1 MDFLVPKLSATM
13 ESAKVLRWL
22 KQPGD
27 KIRSGDA
34 LVELE
39 TDKAAME
46 VESPVDGV
54 LGAIVAAE
62 GADVAIGAK
71 LAEIAEAAGSA
82 PAAAAKAAAPPPP
95 SPKAPPPAPPGKA
108 PVPAAPVTAP
118 PAQSVPARPAAA
130 SNGAGARILASPLAR
145 RLAREQGLDLAALAR
160 AKGGRVRKA
169 DILAARRSAAV
180 APTVGLA
187 LPPQAAASDGA
198 LVPLSPMRARIA
210 ETVTVSR
217 QTIPAFTLDRFV
229 STEAIARAK
238 AAIGPDIERSAGV
251 RLTLTDFFLQAL
263 ADTLFHHPVMLQRF
277 ADAGGRPG
285 SVRGGTVD
293 IGLVV
298 AVDGGM
304 MIPVLPDLGGR
315 SLAEIGIARRDATQR
330 VRSGR
335 LVAGDGAPVPIA
347 LSNLSRGGA
356 DRFEAII
363 GPGQSS
369 VLAVGREHDAVAA
382 RGGAAVV
389 VTGVHLTLSVD
400 HRLIDGMAGA
410 AFLGQLAD
418 RIEFGP
424 WQG

>member
-27 KIRSGDA
+27 AIKAGDP

-46 VESPVDGV
+46 VESSVDGV
-54 LGAIVAAE
+54 LGTIVAAE

-71 LAEIAEAAGSA
+71 LAEIVESGGTTA
-82 PAAAAKAAAPPPP
+82 PATKPAEAKAAAPPPP
-95 SPKAPPPAPPGKA
+95 KPAAPAVAAAAPA
-108 PVPAAPVTAP
+108 PVPAK
-118 PAQSVPARPAAA
+118 PAAA
-130 SNGAGARILASPLAR
+130 IPPRILASPLAR
-145 RLAREQGLDLAALAR
+145 RLAREQGVDLAALAAR
-160 AKGGRVRKA
+160 KSGRIRKA
-169 DILAARRSAAV
+169 DVLAAAGR
-180 APTVGLA
+180 
-187 LPPQAAASDGA
+187 DGA
-198 LVPLSPMRARIA
+198 PLPAARTAPSIPAGPVPEGVEALSPMRARIA

-229 STEAIARAK
+229 STEAVAAARAEL
-238 AAIGPDIERSAGV
+238 GPAIERETGV

-263 ADTLFHHPVMLQRF
+263 ADTLSHNPLMLQRF

-285 SVRGGTVD
+285 AVRDGSVD
-293 IGLVV
+293 IGLIV

-304 MIPVLPDLGGR
+304 MIPVLADLGGR
-315 SLAEIGIARRDATQR
+315 SLAEIGMARRDATQR

-335 LVAGDGAPVPIA
+335 LVKGDGAPVAMA
-347 LSNLSRGGA
+347 LSNLARGGA

-369 VLAVGREHDAVAA
+369 VLAVGREHAAVVA
-382 RGGAAVV
+382 RGGAPAV

-400 HRLIDGMAGA
+400 HRLIDGIIGA
-410 AFLGQLAD
+410 TFLGQLAD

-424 WQG
+424 WRRD

>member
-13 ESAKVLRWL
+13 EQAKVLRWL

-27 KIRSGDA
+27 KIRSGEA

-54 LGAIVAAE
+54 LEEILVGE
-62 GADVAIGAK
+62 GADVAVGAK
-71 LAEIAEAAGSA
+71 LAEIGEAGGSA
-82 PAAAAKAAAPPPP
+82 TTAPVETKPRPTAAPAPPPVKAPVAPPARPAPAVPPRAAPPPP
-95 SPKAPPPAPPGKA
+95 A
-108 PVPAAPVTAP
+108 
-118 PAQSVPARPAAA
+118 
-130 SNGAGARILASPLAR
+130 ARILASPLAR
-145 RLAREQGLDLAALAR
+145 RLARERGVDLAVLAR
-160 AKGGRVRKA
+160 TKTGRIRKA
-169 DILAARRSAAV
+169 DVLAATGAARAPASATRPSPVPAHP
-180 APTVGLA
+180 ATD
-187 LPPQAAASDGA
+187 AAAE
-198 LVPLSPMRARIA
+198 PLTPMRARIA
-210 ETVTVSR
+210 ETVTLSR

-229 STEAIARAK
+229 STEAVARAR
-238 AAIGPDIERSAGV
+238 AELGPAVERDAGV
-251 RLTLTDFFLQAL
+251 KLTLTDFLLQAL
-263 ADTLFHHPVMLQRF
+263 ADALGQNPVMLQRF
-277 ADAGGRPG
+277 ADASGRPG
-285 SVRGGTVD
+285 SVRHGQVD

-298 AVDGGM
+298 AVEGGM

-315 SLAEIGIARRDATQR
+315 SLAEVGVARRDAVQR

-369 VLAVGREHDAVAA
+369 VLAVGREHEAVVA
-382 RGGAAVV
+382 RGGMPVV
-389 VTGVHLTLSVD
+389 TTGVHLTLSVD
-400 HRLIDGMAGA
+400 HRLIDGVVGA
-410 AFLGQLAD
+410 TFLGQLAD

-424 WQG
+424 WQS

>member
-27 KIRSGDA
+27 AIKTGDP

-39 TDKAAME
+39 TDKASME
-46 VESPVDGV
+46 VESAVDGV
-54 LGAIVAAE
+54 LGPIVAAE

-71 LAEIAEAAGSA
+71 LAEIVEAGGAPA
-82 PAAAAKAAAPPPP
+82 PAAKPAAAAPAPAPKPAVVAAPSPAASAPP
-95 SPKAPPPAPPGKA
+95 SAKPSAIPP
-108 PVPAAPVTAP
+108 
-118 PAQSVPARPAAA
+118 
-130 SNGAGARILASPLAR
+130 RILASPLAR
-145 RLAREQGLDLAALAR
+145 RLARERGVDLAALAAR
-160 AKGGRVRKA
+160 KTGRIRKA
-169 DILAARRSAAV
+169 DVLAAAGRSGAA
-180 APTVGLA
+180 PL
-187 LPPQAAASDGA
+187 AAARPAPVIPAGP
-198 LVPLSPMRARIA
+198 VPEGVEALSPMRARIA

-229 STEAIARAK
+229 STEAVATAK
-238 AAIGPDIERSAGV
+238 AELGPAIERETGV

-263 ADTLFHHPVMLQRF
+263 ADTLSHNPVMLQRF

-285 SVRGGTVD
+285 AVRDATVD

-298 AVDGGM
+298 AVEGGM
-304 MIPVLPDLGGR
+304 MIPVLADLGGR
-315 SLAEIGIARRDATQR
+315 SLAEIGMARRDATQR

-335 LVAGDGAPVPIA
+335 LVKGDGAPVAIA
-347 LSNLSRGGA
+347 LSNLARGGA

-369 VLAVGREHDAVAA
+369 VLAVGREHEAVVA
-382 RGGAAVV
+382 RGGAPAV

-400 HRLIDGMAGA
+400 HRLIDGVVGA
-410 AFLGQLAD
+410 TFLGELAD
-418 RIEFGP
+418 RIAFGP
-424 WQG
+424 WRLD

>member
-27 KIRSGDA
+27 KIRSGDP

-54 LGAIVAAE
+54 LGAIAAPE
-62 GADVAIGAK
+62 GVDVAIGGK
-71 LAEIAEAAGSA
+71 LADIAEAAGSA
-82 PAAAAKAAAPPPP
+82 PPAPAKPAAPPQQ
-95 SPKAPPPAPPGKA
+95 KPPPAPAARA
-108 PVPAAPVTAP
+108 PAPSPPAAPTPA
-118 PAQSVPARPAAA
+118 PAQPAAA
-130 SNGAGARILASPLAR
+130 SKGGAPRILASPLAR

-160 AKGGRVRKA
+160 AKDGRVRKA

-180 APTVGLA
+180 APTVGQL
-187 LPPQAAASDGA
+187 LPPQFAVSDGTA
-198 LVPLSPMRARIA
+198 VPLTSMRARIA

-217 QTIPAFTLDRFV
+217 QTIPAFSLDRFV
-229 STEAIARAK
+229 STEAIARAR
-238 AAIGPDIERSAGV
+238 ATIGADIERDAGI
-251 RLTLTDFFLQAL
+251 RLTTTDFFLQAL
-263 ADTLFHHPVMLQRF
+263 ADTLFHNPAMLQRF

-285 SVRGGTVD
+285 SVRDGSVN

-298 AVDGGM
+298 AVEGGM
-304 MIPVLPDLGGR
+304 MIPVVADIGGR

-335 LVAGDGAPVPIA
+335 LSAGDGTPVPIA

-369 VLAVGREHDAVAA
+369 VLAVGREHEAVVA
-382 RGGAAVV
+382 RGGQPVV

-400 HRLIDGMAGA
+400 HRLIDGVVGA
-410 AFLGQLAD
+410 TFLGQLAD

-424 WQG
+424 WQAG

>member
-54 LGAIVAAE
+54 LGAIAATE

-82 PAAAAKAAAPPPP
+82 PTAAAKAAAPPPP
-95 SPKAPPPAPPGKA
+95 APKAPPPAAAKA
-108 PVPAAPVTAP
+108 PPPEPAPVAGP
-118 PAQSVPARPAAA
+118 PAPSVPAQVAVA
-130 SNGAGARILASPLAR
+130 SKAGPARILASPLAR

-160 AKGGRVRKA
+160 AKGSRVRKA
-169 DILAARRSAAV
+169 DILAARRSAVV
-180 APTVGLA
+180 APTVGQLLSPA
-187 LPPQAAASDGA
+187 FTQRDGTA
-198 LVPLSPMRARIA
+198 VPLSPMRARIA

-229 STEAIARAK
+229 STEAIARAR
-238 AAIGPDIERSAGV
+238 AMIGPDVERAAGV
-251 RLTLTDFFLQAL
+251 KLTLTDFFLQAL
-263 ADTLFHHPVMLQRF
+263 ADTLFHNPVMLQRF

-285 SVRGGTVD
+285 SVRDGTVD
-293 IGLVV
+293 VGLVV

-315 SLAEIGIARRDATQR
+315 SLAEIGVARRDATQR

-369 VLAVGREHDAVAA
+369 VLAVGREHDAVVA
-382 RGGAAVV
+382 RGGAPVV

-400 HRLIDGMAGA
+400 HRLIDGVAGA
-410 AFLGQLAD
+410 TFLGQLAD

-424 WQG
+424 WQV

>member
-22 KQPGD
+22 KQT
-27 KIRSGDA
+27 GDA
-34 LVELE
+34 IKAGDPLVELE

-46 VESPVDGV
+46 VESSVDGT

-71 LAEIAEAAGSA
+71 LAEIVEAGGAPAPATKPAAEVKAASPA
-82 PAAAAKAAAPPPP
+82 PKPAAAAAAPPT
-95 SPKAPPPAPPGKA
+95 APAPAK
-108 PVPAAPVTAP
+108 
-118 PAQSVPARPAAA
+118 PAAA
-130 SNGAGARILASPLAR
+130 IPPRILASPLAR
-145 RLAREQGLDLAALAR
+145 RLAREQGVDLAALA
-160 AKGGRVRKA
+160 AGKSGRIRKA
-169 DILAARRSAAV
+169 DVLAAAGRSAV
-180 APTVGLA
+180 
-187 LPPQAAASDGA
+187 PQAAPAAPRLAPAIPAGPVPDGVEA
-198 LVPLSPMRARIA
+198 LSPMRARIA

-229 STEAIARAK
+229 STEALATAK
-238 AAIGPDIERSAGV
+238 AELGPAIERQAGIK
-251 RLTLTDFFLQAL
+251 LTLTDFFLQAL
-263 ADTLFHHPVMLQRF
+263 ADTLSHNPVMLQRF

-285 SVRGGTVD
+285 SMRDANVD

-315 SLAEIGIARRDATQR
+315 SLAEIGMARRDATQR

-335 LVAGDGAPVPIA
+335 LVKGDGAPVAIA
-347 LSNLSRGGA
+347 LSNLARGGA

-369 VLAVGREHDAVAA
+369 VLAVGREHEAVVA
-382 RGGAAVV
+382 RGGAPAV

-400 HRLIDGMAGA
+400 HRLIDGLVGA
-410 AFLGQLAD
+410 TFLGQLAD

-424 WQG
+424 WRID